1 MMLGGLL
8 LLGQRPS
15 VVQVLAVPT
24 ALIGLGM
31 IVGFDWG
38 ALAEDYRAGVI
49 LGLLAGLFYAAY
61 MLVMRAAR
69 RDAVDKLPVSEVAV
83 VSIGSAV
90 LLGIA
95 VMVEGESL
103 ALPTATD
110 AMWLINYGV
119 FSHCLGMLLIAS
131 SLRMVSTTQ
140 AGVALLL
147 QPALSFVWDVLF
159 FERPMS
165 AVEIGGALL
174 ALLAI
179 YLGSRGASKQ
189 SQSAA

>member
-1 MMLGGLL
+1 
-8 LLGQRPS
+8 
-15 VVQVLAVPT
+15 
-24 ALIGLGM
+24 
-31 IVGFDWG
+31 
-38 ALAEDYRAGVI
+38 
-49 LGLLAGLFYAAY
+49 
-61 MLVMRAAR
+61 
-69 RDAVDKLPVSEVAV
+69 
-83 VSIGSAV
+83 
-90 LLGIA
+90 
-95 VMVEGESL
+95 
-103 ALPTATD
+103 
-110 AMWLINYGV
+110 
-119 FSHCLGMLLIAS
+119 
-131 SLRMVSTTQ
+131 MVSTTQ